1 MRVHN
6 LLEQPNLQST
16 LRQSLVSMSQQQ
28 CIIIFLQILEMKA
41 HKIQIM
47 DSLAYKI
54 HIMDSLAYKGQA
66 EEEKRLDIPI
76 YTYMS
81 QRKNNLKYTR

>member
-41 HKIQIM
+41 HKI
-47 DSLAYKI
+47 